1 MTWLDTDGHEGLLG
15 LEAGLMAFGLTGD
28 VSSSAPPGQTPQT
41 LTQVGAVVGV
51 GLSIP
56 IAGAGTPT
64 QASINLHCW
73 GEQRI
78 TGSGPEAAS
87 TRAIIF
93 GPSIS
98 LGNVGTTF

>member
-1 MTWLDTDGHEGLLG
+1 MASESMHPDLSWDWRST
-15 LEAGLMAFGLTGD
+15 AGE
-28 VSSSAPPGQTPQT
+28 S

-51 GLSIP
+51 GLAIP
-56 IAGAGTPT
+56 IAGAGSPT
-64 QASINLHCW
+64 QASINLHAW

-87 TRAIIF
+87 TRAVIF